1 MKDVMIDIESLGV
14 GKNCCIVQ
22 IGACYFD
29 RATGEIGDMFK
40 VNIDARSAVASGA
53 HLEADTVYWWL
64 KQSPE
69 AIASITAA
77 PLLPIREAFEQLN
90 LFLSFAKCI
99 WSHATF
105 DFVAITETY
114 KRLNMKPSFAYKT
127 ARDIRT
133 LIDIFNISTLA
144 TPREGLHH
152 DGLADAIHQV
162 KYCMEAFRRLDDL
175 KQASSLISH
184 IKSRK

>member
-1 MKDVMIDIESLGV
+1 MIDIESLGV

-29 RATGEIGDMFK
+29 RNSGGIGKLFK

-53 HLEADTVYWWL
+53 ALEADTVYWWL

-69 AIASITAA
+69 AIASITEA
-77 PLLPIREAFEQLN
+77 PLLPIRETFEKLN
-90 LFLSFAKCI
+90 EFLKDAKCI

-114 KRLNMKPSFAYKT
+114 KRLEMKPSFSYKT

-133 LIDIFNISTLA
+133 LIDIFNISTND
-144 TPREGLHH
+144 TVREGLHH

-162 KYCMEAFRRLDDL
+162 KYCMSAFKRLGEL
-175 KQASSLISH
+175 KQAQDLISYVRRN
-184 IKSRK
+184 K